1 MLKNVSKSLCYT
13 QYPINVTPILHF
25 IFNTSKKKSYLFTTK
40 KTLSMII
47 PLESALV
54 ITEIVQLSEMVKG
67 ALKSVQRGKNHDL
80 DESSKGYA

>member
-1 MLKNVSKSLCYT
+1 MFQKASATLNIQSISLQFY
-13 QYPINVTPILHF
+13 ILFSTHQ
-25 IFNTSKKKSYLFTTK
+25 KKKSYLFTTK